1 VVPTGEGK
9 KIMSTPKGMCTH
21 TVSLVGGDQVQV
33 YSNPE
38 HIYLQL
44 RRLVP
49 TEQDILFPS
58 FKVAVELSPIEALR
72 LASELL
78 QLASLRLISATPSLP
93 DVSL

>member
-1 VVPTGEGK
+1 
-9 KIMSTPKGMCTH
+9 MSTPKGMRTR
-21 TVSLVGGDQVQV
+21 TISLASGDQVQM

-49 TEQDILFPS
+49 TEQDILLPS
-58 FKVAVELSPIEALR
+58 FKVAVELSPLEALR

-78 QLASLRLISATPSLP
+78 QLASARLISSKPSLP
-93 DVSL
+93 DASL